1 MEDIEYLKARH
12 KLILRFHKIA
22 NWLQIVQV
30 ILFTTLL
37 ATQDFNKYEKAVC
50 VWIIICIIVS
60 FYLRQV
66 LRARNEADYQASLI
80 LYYNNNQAQINHL
93 EGQLQQYQTIRDL
106 VDHRIVQ
113 GA

>member
-66 LRARNEADYQASLI
+66 LRDQASLI